1 MKFKFY
7 YELEISNNIYRYYK
21 ILSGSN
27 LEKAKEKF
35 LEYTNNKYEKPA
47 KINVKM
53 IHRLVEKKVIDEGEG
68 VRYCIKLK

>member
-27 LEKAKEKF
+27 LENAKKKF
-35 LEYTNNKYEKPA
+35 NEFINKKYEKAA

>member
-7 YELEISNNIYRYYK
+7 YELEISNNIYSYYK

-27 LEKAKEKF
+27 LENAKDKF
-35 LEYTNNKYEKPA
+35 LEYVNNKYEKPA

>member
-7 YELEISNNIYRYYK
+7 YQLEISNNIYRYYK
-21 ILSGSN
+21 ILSSPN

-35 LEYTNNKYEKPA
+35 LEYINNKYEKPA

-53 IHRLVEKKVIDEGEG
+53 IHRLVDKKVIDEKEG

>member
-21 ILSGSN
+21 IINSSN

-35 LEYTNNKYEKPA
+35 LDYINNKYEKPA

-53 IHRLVEKKVIDEGEG
+53 IHRLIEKKVIDEGEG